1 MLFQTK
7 VQMREINLKII
18 EGAEK
23 SLEELV
29 SKNPQF
35 FEKFKTEENQGAIKK
50 ALKDSQSF
58 GNKDRQF
65 KKELAAKWSDARLQQ
80 LQEVLLHD
88 KKILDIGCNTGVID
102 ILLAVRYQPKLIIG
116 VDIDHHLVKQA
127 IDNMQKV
134 INDSEQ
140 MQILFDQ
147 VKKSGGSGD
156 DQEMIAEYES
166 LKKKQLA
173 ERENKLRD
181 LLRRVELLPKSL
193 QLAIQGELASLNN
206 DQAKF
211 V

>member
-1 MLFQTK
+1 
-7 VQMREINLKII
+7 MREINLKII

>member
-1 MLFQTK
+1 MLFQTRI
-7 VQMREINLKII
+7 QMREINLKII

-50 ALKDSQSF
+50 ALKESQSF

>member
-7 VQMREINLKII
+7 IQMREINLKII

-50 ALKDSQSF
+50 ALKESQSF

-140 MQILFDQ
+140 MQILFD
-147 VKKSGGSGD
+147 
-156 DQEMIAEYES
+156 
-166 LKKKQLA
+166 
-173 ERENKLRD
+173 
-181 LLRRVELLPKSL
+181 
-193 QLAIQGELASLNN
+193 
-206 DQAKF
+206 
-211 V
+211 